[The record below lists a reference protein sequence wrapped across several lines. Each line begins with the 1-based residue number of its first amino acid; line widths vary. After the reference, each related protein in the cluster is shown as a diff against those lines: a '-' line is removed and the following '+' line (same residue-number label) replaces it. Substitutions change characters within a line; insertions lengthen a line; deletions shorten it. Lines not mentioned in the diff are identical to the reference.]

1 MTELKKLDSNAL
13 TSHLFASAD
22 ILRKKLNPE
31 EYRPVT
37 MTVLFIK
44 RLNDEY
50 ESNVKKSIAQGKT
63 EKESI

>member
-1 MTELKKLDSNAL
+1 MAEHKKLDFNTL
-13 TSHLFASAD
+13 TTHLFSAAD

-50 ESNVKKSIAQGKT
+50 ESNVQKLIKK
-63 EKESI
+63 